1 MFPLPSGQG
10 FSQRFDR
17 PAVGI
22 VVSKTTRPRLAPS
35 YRHGTSVTGR
45 LSRNQLPL
53 RRRSGLRTM
62 PARALGANEN
72 MTMSR
77 RLPKRKWPLF
87 AASVAVAGISAA
99 LACVWLG
106 LDHLILARVTEDEL
120 ASAADED
127 LPDLLRKLADLGE
140 PGNAALVRAL
150 ESPRTA
156 ISSAAAQA
164 LEAELDRWSRLSPAA
179 AEPKLVELANRL
191 ALAADSLPAPAQ
203 ACARR
208 LAMRIL
214 RWPEP
219 GISLDRADI
228 ISACE
233 RILNAKPAPKLVR
246 ASRPRRGKRMPENK
260 QAAARAAAGHRA
272 KKTRLASWPSPTLLA
287 EQMAAAPM
295 RGPNPAAP
303 LVNEIA
309 EPARFVPGDSRPLAA
324 INPLNEL
331 PDVNTA
337 SMAGAASEAEA
348 RKFERLNTF
357 DVFAKLH
364 DEEPTA
370 QRAAHE
376 LTRRGFNARQIEVG
390 RHLTSP
396 DAHERHQW
404 VEALPGIRG
413 VEAKAWLLHL
423 SHDQSLAVRRAAI
436 TLLATSRDPEVLRRM
451 AEVATH
457 ETDPELRAEAEA
469 ASEGL
474 EGLSPGGAAAP

>member
-1 MFPLPSGQG
+1 
-10 FSQRFDR
+10 
-17 PAVGI
+17 
-22 VVSKTTRPRLAPS
+22 
-35 YRHGTSVTGR
+35 
-45 LSRNQLPL
+45 
-53 RRRSGLRTM
+53 
-62 PARALGANEN
+62 
-72 MTMSR
+72 MSR
-77 RLPKRKWPLF
+77 RLPRKKWPLF
-87 AASVAVAGISAA
+87 AASLAVAGISAA
-99 LACVWLG
+99 LACAWLG
-106 LDHLILARVTEDEL
+106 LDDLVLARATEEEL
-120 ASAADED
+120 ASAADDD

-140 PGNAALVRAL
+140 PGNAALIRAL
-150 ESPRTA
+150 ASPRTVVA
-156 ISSAAAQA
+156 RAAAQA

-191 ALAADSLPAPAQ
+191 ALAAESLPAPAQ

-228 ISACE
+228 ILACE
-233 RILNAKPAPKLVR
+233 RILNAKPAPKLVQ
-246 ASRPRRGKRMPENK
+246 ASRPRRGKRMPEN
-260 QAAARAAAGHRA
+260 QQAARAAAGHRA
-272 KKTRLASWPSPTLLA
+272 KKTRLANWPSPKLLA
-287 EQMAAAPM
+287 EQMAAPLM
-295 RGPNPAAP
+295 GGPNPAVP

-309 EPARFVPGDSRPLAA
+309 EPARFIAGDSRPLATA
-324 INPLNEL
+324 NVLNEL
-331 PDVNTA
+331 PDLNMA
-337 SMAGAASEAEA
+337 SVSGAASEAEA
-348 RKFERLNTF
+348 RNFERLNTF

-370 QRAAHE
+370 QRAARE

-457 ETDPELRAEAEA
+457 ETDPELRAEVEV

-474 EGLSPGGAAAP
+474 EGLSPPGAAAP